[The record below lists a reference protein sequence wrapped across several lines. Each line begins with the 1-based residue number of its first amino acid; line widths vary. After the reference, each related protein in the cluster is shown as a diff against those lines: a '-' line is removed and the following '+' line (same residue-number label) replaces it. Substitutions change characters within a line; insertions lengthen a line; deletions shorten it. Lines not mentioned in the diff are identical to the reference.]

1 MIELICHL
9 VPFDMMQIINAH
21 VIYVKN
27 VYPGGSQSAASR
39 PAACIII
46 ASQPFEIKCRPVAS
60 ASFWNLLEMQMT
72 GLQHSTTESR
82 TLGIDQ
88 AICI

>member
-9 VPFDMMQIINAH
+9 VPVDVMQIINAH

-39 PAACIII
+39 PG
-46 ASQPFEIKCRPVAS
+46 ASSSLLSLLKSSVASAS

-72 GLQHSTTESR
+72 ELQHSTTESR
-82 TLGIDQ
+82 TLGVGQ